1 MSQDNYADSP
11 LPVGAAP
18 QHWPRLRRPRA
29 QGRRPL
35 QTTLLVGDAHA
46 VAALHQELLLRPRE
60 RYRVIG
66 CCLPTRGRTGE
77 TVRGLPVLGGPDD
90 VVEVVHRY
98 DASTVAVLP
107 SSGMDGAALRRLQG
121 ELRLVRADLVL
132 APAGSDAMGTR
143 GRTAPTG
150 RGTPRQRERPGL
162 HGVHRLVKASFDRI
176 AATLAL
182 LVMAPAL
189 LGVAV
194 GVKLAG
200 RGPVFF
206 RQERVGPDGRVFQ
219 LLRFRSAGTLRRYA
233 IDELPQLFNVLK
245 GDMSLVGPRPCLP
258 SDHFGCGVGVH
269 RRLSV
274 KPGLI
279 APEQSDG
286 GPGGW
291 RADGGRVDVDYAENW
306 SLRLDLTIL
315 GRTFAAVLRGEA
327 AT

>member
-1 MSQDNYADSP
+1 MSQDHYPVSA

-18 QHWPRLRRPRA
+18 QHRPLLRRARP
-29 QGRRPL
+29 QGRPL
-35 QTTLLVGDAHA
+35 ETTLLVGDAHG

-107 SSGMDGAALRRLQG
+107 SAGLDGAALRRLQG

-132 APAGSDAMGTR
+132 APAGRDAMGTR
-143 GRTAPTG
+143 GM
-150 RGTPRQRERPGL
+150 RGQRQGPGL
-162 HGVHRLVKASFDRI
+162 RGMHRLVKASFDRVV
-176 AATLAL
+176 ATLAL

-206 RQERVGPDGRVFQ
+206 RQERVGPDGRVFR
-219 LLRFRSAGTLRRYA
+219 LLRFRSTGTLRRYG
-233 IDELPQLFNVLK
+233 IDELPQLVNVLR
-245 GDMSLVGPRPCLP
+245 GDMSLVGPRPGLP
-258 SDHFGCGVGVH
+258 SAVRSSGH
-269 RRLSV
+269 RRLRV
-274 KPGLI
+274 KSGLI
-279 APEQSDG
+279 TPGRSDCG
-286 GPGGW
+286 RGRSP
-291 RADGGRVDVDYAENW
+291 ADGGSVDVDYARNW

-315 GRTFAAVLRGEA
+315 GRTFAAVLRGETA
-327 AT
+327 P